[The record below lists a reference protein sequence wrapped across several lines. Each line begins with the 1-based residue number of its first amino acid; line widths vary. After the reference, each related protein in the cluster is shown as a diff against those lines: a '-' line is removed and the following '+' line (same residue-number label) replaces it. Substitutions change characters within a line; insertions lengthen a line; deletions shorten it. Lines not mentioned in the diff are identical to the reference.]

1 MASKHIFYFG
11 SEENSMHDHQSR
23 FARILASSVIAI
35 GMHQTAF
42 AGGLDNY
49 PERSIRFIVPF
60 PPGGQ
65 TDNVSRQLG
74 SAMTAQLGQQV
85 VIDNRGGAA
94 GAIGSTEA
102 ARAPADGYTVLMATA
117 STHAINPTF
126 MKRIAYD
133 AIADFVPVRVVGT
146 GPMSI
151 SVHPSIPARS
161 LAELVAATKA
171 QPGKYLYGHAGV
183 GSINHLGAEIFKAR
197 AGNLDIVHVPYKGA
211 GPAVTDLI
219 GGQIPMTCS
228 SLSSVLPHHRG
239 GRVRTLAVLKE
250 ERSVGAPD
258 IPTAAEGGVND
269 AIAYTFNMLMVPAGT
284 PRVIVERL
292 NMAVAKI
299 MADAGFNQALIRQGV
314 DPIVDSGPEHASTM
328 LRTEMARYR
337 PVIHALALK
346 Q

>member
-1 MASKHIFYFG
+1 
-11 SEENSMHDHQSR
+11 MHKLQFE
-23 FARILASSVIAI
+23 FARVSVSLGIALGLQPAALAAPADTYPDRAI
-35 GMHQTAF
+35 R
-42 AGGLDNY
+42 L
-49 PERSIRFIVPF
+49 IVPF

-74 SAMTAQLGQQV
+74 NAMTALLGQQV
-85 VIDNRGGAA
+85 VIDNRA
-94 GAIGSTEA
+94 GASGTIGSAEA

-117 STHAINPTF
+117 STHAINPNF
-126 MKRIAYD
+126 MTRVAYD
-133 AIADFVPVRVVGT
+133 AVKDFAPIMVVGT

-151 SVHPSIPARS
+151 SVHPSVPARS
-161 LAELVAATKA
+161 LAQLVAQVKA
-171 QPGKYLYGHAGV
+171 RPGAYLYGHAGV

-228 SLSSVLPHHRG
+228 SLSSVLPHHRA

-250 ERSVGAPD
+250 ERSVGAPE
-258 IPTAAEGGVND
+258 IPTAAEADVKD

-284 PRVIVERL
+284 PRTIIERL
-292 NMAVAKI
+292 STAIGKI
-299 MADAGFNQALIRQGV
+299 MIDRAITQALIRQGV
-314 DPIVDSGPEHASTM
+314 DPIADSSPEKAQAM

-337 PVIHALALK
+337 PVIHALALR